1 MSATAV
7 SKEYP
12 IARKVSTIDEA
23 FGAADVVSILL

>member
-7 SKEYP
+7 SREYP
-12 IARKVSTIDEA
+12 IAQKVSTIDEA